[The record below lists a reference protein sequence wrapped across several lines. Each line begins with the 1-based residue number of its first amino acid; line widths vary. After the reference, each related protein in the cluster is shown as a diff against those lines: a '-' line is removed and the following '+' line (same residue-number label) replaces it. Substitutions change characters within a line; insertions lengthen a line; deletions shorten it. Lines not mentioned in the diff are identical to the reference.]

1 LHITGGKQNLGN
13 DIEKELSEKYCPRFA
28 KIAADKG
35 FITVDQA
42 KEALAEQMDDD
53 LSNKPHRLIGRILLE
68 KRLLTSFQIEIV
80 LNELLKKTE

>member
-1 LHITGGKQNLGN
+1 MGN

-53 LSNKPHRLIGRILLE
+53 LSNRPHRLIGRILLE

-80 LNELLKKTE
+80 LNELLKKQSRYPQT

>member
-1 LHITGGKQNLGN
+1 MGN

-28 KIAADKG
+28 KIATDKG
-35 FITVDQA
+35 FITADQA

-68 KRLLTSFQIEIV
+68 KKWLTSLQIEIV
-80 LNELLKKTE
+80 LNELLKKTD

>member
-1 LHITGGKQNLGN
+1 MGN

-53 LSNKPHRLIGRILLE
+53 LSNRPHRLIGRILLE

-80 LNELLKKTE
+80 LNELLKKTD

>member
-1 LHITGGKQNLGN
+1 MGK

-35 FITVDQA
+35 FITVEQA

-53 LSNKPHRLIGRILLE
+53 LSNRPHRLIGRILLE

-80 LNELLKKTE
+80 LNELLKKTD

>member
-1 LHITGGKQNLGN
+1 MGN

-35 FITVDQA
+35 FITVEQA

-80 LNELLKKTE
+80 LNELLKKTD

>member
-1 LHITGGKQNLGN
+1 MGN

-28 KIAADKG
+28 KIASDKG
-35 FITVDQA
+35 FITSEQA

-68 KRLLTSFQIEIV
+68 KGWVTTHQIEIV
-80 LNELLKKTE
+80 LNELLKRPE

>member
-1 LHITGGKQNLGN
+1 MGN

-42 KEALAEQMDDD
+42 KKALAEQMDDD
-53 LSNKPHRLIGRILLE
+53 LSNRPHRLIGRILLE

-80 LNELLKKTE
+80 LNELLKKAE

>member
-1 LHITGGKQNLGN
+1 MGN
-13 DIEKELSEKYCPRFA
+13 DVNKELSEKYCPRFA

-35 FITVDQA
+35 FITVEQA

-53 LSNKPHRLIGRILLE
+53 LSNRPHRLIGRILLE

-80 LNELLKKTE
+80 LNELLKNTD

>member
-1 LHITGGKQNLGN
+1 MGN